1 MSFGLQSWAVA
12 VPNVLVLLAMKGS
25 ATSSNTR
32 PTRQMAG
39 SVQVLLAT
47 KENATNLVAEHA
59 ASVVVKAGGRPR
71 SERLPSVVGQLS
83 NRSQWKQ
90 TSAAMPPAQV

>member
-1 MSFGLQSWAVA
+1 MSFGLQSWA

-47 KENATNLVAEHA
+47 KENATNLIAEHA
-59 ASVVVKAGGRPR
+59 ASVVVKAGDRPR
-71 SERLPSVVGQLS
+71 SERLPSVVRQLS

-90 TSAAMPPAQV
+90 TSR

>member
-59 ASVVVKAGGRPR
+59 VSVVVKVGGHPS
-71 SERLPSVVGQLS
+71 SERLPSVVGRLS
-83 NRSQWKQ
+83 NRR
-90 TSAAMPPAQV
+90 

>member
-1 MSFGLQSWAVA
+1 MSFGLQSWA

-71 SERLPSVVGQLS
+71 SEGCR
-83 NRSQWKQ
+83 
-90 TSAAMPPAQV
+90 T